1 MANFKHTDTERLSPE
16 RAAERLVDLAYALT
30 ARGPVELSMAGKR
43 ISLPVAAELVLV
55 SASEANAGHVKL
67 NFELS
72 WSTDVPAKR
81 RAA

>member
-1 MANFKHTDTERLSPE
+1 MELDVAGER
-16 RAAERLVDLAYALT
+16 
-30 ARGPVELSMAGKR
+30 GFG
-43 ISLPVAAELVLV
+43 LPVAAELVLV
-55 SASEANAGHVKL
+55 SASEADTGHVKL